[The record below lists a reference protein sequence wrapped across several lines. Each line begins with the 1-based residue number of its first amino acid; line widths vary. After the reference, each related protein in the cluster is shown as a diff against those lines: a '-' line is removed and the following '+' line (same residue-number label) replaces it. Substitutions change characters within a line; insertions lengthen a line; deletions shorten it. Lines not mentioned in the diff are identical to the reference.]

1 MNAQGFNRRWD
12 ADGFEMRPLSVE
24 MIEHVRARD
33 GEKNA
38 ANGNAGA
45 HKINCRHGLD
55 IAPDS
60 VSESRVSNA
69 VEFSTNHDHL
79 SSENPATF

>member
-1 MNAQGFNRRWD
+1 MNAQRFNRRWD
-12 ADGFEMRPLSVE
+12 ADGFEIRPLSGDL
-24 MIEHVRARD
+24 IEHVRARD
-33 GEKNA
+33 REKNA

-45 HKINCRHGLD
+45 RKITCRHVLD
-55 IAPDS
+55 IAPDL